1 MFLVAMNSARKLPRL
16 NSEPGGYDKDYVG
29 HKYSSSARD
38 NSRGYGGRRSS
49 SPDRDGDR
57 GGGGGR
63 DLYNKYNNHR
73 QDSREYKYGRAKDIR
88 DSDRER

>member
-1 MFLVAMNSARKLPRL
+1 MNSARKLPRL

-29 HKYSSSARD
+29 HKYSARD
-38 NSRGYGGRRSS
+38 NSRGYSRRSS

-57 GGGGGR
+57 GGGGR
-63 DLYNKYNNHR
+63 DLYSKYNNHR
-73 QDSREYKYGRAKDIR
+73 QDRGEYKYGRAKDIR